1 MPVVDRLVLRLAI
14 FELLYEPSTPPAVV
28 IDEALELARRF
39 SAEEAV
45 AFINGVLDGVKR
57 RIESGELTADRT
69 PS

>member
-1 MPVVDRLVLRLAI
+1 
-14 FELLYEPSTPPAVV
+14 VV

-45 AFINGVLDGVKR
+45 PFINGVLDGVKR
-57 RIESGELTADRT
+57 RIESGELSADRT